1 MGIRK
6 MLEIEAKGLVKPGL
20 RMAFRFWVWIELN
33 LTVLN
38 WTERELPGA
47 MNE

>member
-1 MGIRK
+1 MGIRE
-6 MLEIEAKGLVKPGL
+6 MLEIEIEAKGLVKPGL
-20 RMAFRFWVWIELN
+20 RIAFRAWA
-33 LTVLN
+33 